1 MHRKLES
8 WEKAKE
14 GVVLGAEIRSRAQA
28 RGRPCILPLWD
39 AIGGASLA
47 ANTCPGPAYAT
58 RVTPVSPS
66 TSENARSNAPDAS
79 ELGAALPALS
89 AALRCAQRKLNRL
102 KTPFSP
108 RYSYSTTPTIPIRP
122 SI

>member
-1 MHRKLES
+1 MVTTLARRCARRGGGGSGVHRKLES

-66 TSENARSNAPDAS
+66 TSENARSNAPDAN
-79 ELGAALPALS
+79 ELGAGSPCSLCR
-89 AALRCAQRKLNRL
+89 AALRPA
-102 KTPFSP
+102 
-108 RYSYSTTPTIPIRP
+108 
-122 SI
+122 